1 MAFGDATE
9 CTGGEN
15 ADANHA
21 DPCFSCV
28 IEQPTVVLGWIIWW
42 QSDTSGRPIPDAGRA
57 DAVGIV
63 LSDGFGIRGR
73 KRTLVP
79 TVIPAGL

>member
-1 MAFGDATE
+1 MAFGDAAE

-28 IEQPTVVLGWIIWW
+28 IEQPTVVLGPVRE
-42 QSDTSGRPIPDAGRA
+42 QPT
-57 DAVGIV
+57 
-63 LSDGFGIRGR
+63 RG
-73 KRTLVP
+73 
-79 TVIPAGL
+79 AGL